1 MKKGILFINWI
12 GNGNNYWNGSKSLA
26 EHSVQDLR
34 GRTHSLSDYA
44 SEKRSYAIRF
54 WKTCCPNNITMID
67 ELNEVWQEYDNS
79 EKPIKIVLVSVDD
92 QRTASRVK
100 PIVGSNGW
108 LWDVVM
114 DKNGDLA
121 RIYHITMPPQWVA
134 VNSFG
139 KIIYRSKVT
148 NGTLDSA
155 IYFDEL
161 ITEMNK
167 NQLKQEKMKKVMLMM
182 AMCLGMFAC
191 GNSNAKSNK
200 ATEEQSQKTVWKFS
214 IFTANSVALP
224 VWR

>member
-1 MKKGILFINWI
+1 MKKAFYLSI
-12 GNGNNYWNGSKSLA
+12 GLVMATITGMAQNHWP

-44 SEKRSYAIRF
+44 SEKGVTLFVF

-67 ELNEVWQEYDNS
+67 EN
-79 EKPIKIVLVSVDD
+79 PIKIVLVSVDD

-167 NQLKQEKMKKVMLMM
+167 TN
-182 AMCLGMFAC
+182 
-191 GNSNAKSNK
+191 
-200 ATEEQSQKTVWKFS
+200 
-214 IFTANSVALP
+214 
-224 VWR
+224 

>member
-1 MKKGILFINWI
+1 MKKAFYLSI
-12 GNGNNYWNGSKSLA
+12 GLVMATITGMAQNHWP

-34 GRTHSLSDYA
+34 GRPHSLSDYA
-44 SEKRSYAIRF
+44 SEKGVTLFVF

-108 LWDVVM
+108 VWDVVM

-167 NQLKQEKMKKVMLMM
+167 TN
-182 AMCLGMFAC
+182 
-191 GNSNAKSNK
+191 
-200 ATEEQSQKTVWKFS
+200 
-214 IFTANSVALP
+214 
-224 VWR
+224 

>member
-1 MKKGILFINWI
+1 MNRTLFLSIIFAMATAI
-12 GNGNNYWNGSKSLA
+12 GTAQNHWP
-26 EHSVQDLR
+26 EHSVQDLG

-44 SEKRSYAIRF
+44 SKKGVTLFVF
-54 WKTCCPNNITMID
+54 WKTCCPKNITMID
-67 ELNEVWQEYDNS
+67 ELNEAWQEYDNP

-108 LWDVVM
+108 VWEVIM

-167 NQLKQEKMKKVMLMM
+167 PN
-182 AMCLGMFAC
+182 
-191 GNSNAKSNK
+191 
-200 ATEEQSQKTVWKFS
+200 
-214 IFTANSVALP
+214 
-224 VWR
+224 

>member
-1 MKKGILFINWI
+1 MHIFPDKQWVICLGVIVPEILEKYDNKILKIEYAYSKLNRKKEYFE
-12 GNGNNYWNGSKSLA
+12 SA
-26 EHSVQDLR
+26 EIDFEQYSRFLV
-34 GRTHSLSDYA
+34 YI
-44 SEKRSYAIRF
+44 SE
-54 WKTCCPNNITMID
+54 ID
-67 ELNEVWQEYDNS
+67 ELKEVWQEYDNS

-108 LWDVVM
+108 VWDVVM

-167 NQLKQEKMKKVMLMM
+167 TN
-182 AMCLGMFAC
+182 
-191 GNSNAKSNK
+191 
-200 ATEEQSQKTVWKFS
+200 
-214 IFTANSVALP
+214 
-224 VWR
+224 